1 MKNTSGQARFSQVPA
16 EAVLD
21 QDLTETD
28 FRVLS
33 IIGLYLNRDQEA
45 WPMQS
50 TVAEQLGKSSTT
62 VNRSIKRLEA
72 KGYIRS
78 RKKYEDRPG
87 THRIYQV
94 VFEQAGIGKNDHSG
108 ISSIERTSGISSKG
122 RNSHKNNPKEQ
133 PNKDMSDWA
142 NRLWV
147 MSPATAR
154 QRSSKAKVKSA
165 VKAAIKRGV
174 DPDQLLKAYNN
185 YLNAADTKKQDYK
198 FAKGIHSWVSE
209 DRFESWLS
217 SSPQNQSGALPQAS
231 IIPIGQKE
239 SIDELL
245 AKRDAERSRGP
256 EMGNGQTGDAPTDV
270 SRVQSHSEEET
281 LEMFERDSR
290 RQQDA
295 RVLSSL

>member
-1 MKNTSGQARFSQVPA
+1 MTDTKGQARFSQVPA

-33 IIGLYLNRDQEA
+33 IIGLYLNRDKEA

-50 TVAEQLGKSSTT
+50 TVADQLGKSSTT

-94 VFEQAGIGKNDHSG
+94 VFEQPGIGKNDHSG

-133 PNKDMSDWA
+133 PNKDMSDLA
-142 NRLWV
+142 GRLWV
-147 MSPATAR
+147 MSPETAR
-154 QRSSKAKVKSA
+154 KRSSTAKVKSA
-165 VKAAIKRGV
+165 VKAALKRGV
-174 DPDQLLKAYNN
+174 NPDDLMTAYQN
-185 YLNAADTKKQDYK
+185 YLNAPDTKKQGYK
-198 FAKGIHSWVSE
+198 FAKGIHSWISE
-209 DRFESWLS
+209 DRFESWFS
-217 SSPQNQSGALPQAS
+217 PSPQNQSGALPQAS
-231 IIPIGQKE
+231 VVPMGQKE
-239 SIDELL
+239 TIDELL
-245 AKRDAERSRGP
+245 AKRDAERARSAA
-256 EMGNGQTGDAPTDV
+256 MGGGQNGDAPADM
-270 SRVQSHSEEET
+270 SGVQPHSQEET
-281 LEMFERDSR
+281 LEMFERDPR
-290 RQQDA
+290 GLEDA
-295 RVLSSL
+295 RLLSSL